1 MAALIS
7 ADSVSWQTFAV
18 PDELL
23 NTAEAAKALRVS
35 PATLQRW
42 VTEGIVTPT
51 LRLPGGR
58 FRWDL
63 DDLKRQLAAREA
75 QDGASTDGR

>member
-1 MAALIS
+1 VSALTS
-7 ADSVSWQTFAV
+7 AGGVTWQTWRV
-18 PDELL
+18 GDELL
-23 NTAEAAKALRVS
+23 NTVEAAKALRVS

-42 VTEGIVTPT
+42 VTEGVVTPT

-63 DDLKRQLAAREA
+63 DDLKRQLAARD
-75 QDGASTDGR
+75 QDGARADDR